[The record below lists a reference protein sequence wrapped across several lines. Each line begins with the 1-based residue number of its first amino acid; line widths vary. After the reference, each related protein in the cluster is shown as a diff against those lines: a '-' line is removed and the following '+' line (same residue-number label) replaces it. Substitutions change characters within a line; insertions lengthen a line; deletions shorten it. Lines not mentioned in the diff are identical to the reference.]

1 MAKLQK
7 VKTFNFT
14 VKLGQ
19 IKDIDSVF
27 PTNESGSML
36 RLNLPVT
43 DGKSIIYVSA
53 TGFNNAGK
61 SFKTQF
67 VYDNGDRKE
76 YKTEDVR
83 WGDRF
88 NADLIGKLSPF
99 KKFTLSVAEGER
111 QEFMT
116 SYDFIEAIKKAMLQG
131 KLVNETLYIRGE
143 LKKNKYVSSKTGK
156 TVINDVFEV
165 QSIMVSKSEKL
176 FLGGEMTFLFREEAL
191 DIDSGKSKKQ
201 VYVDG
206 YIQDYDREIKGDNMY
221 RQVFVMDY
229 SHFDA
234 LSPEAREAEVKKFS
248 LMKSCL
254 TKSSGVHEFGFVV
267 EFVKGSVEAELS
279 KEDLTEFE
287 LMCLENGYTMEEIKK
302 ARGIKKEYTN
312 EIRLISPLLSKFPRG
327 TVSHTDLTPA
337 DLVHKEAVSYVTAE
351 QIDREQVT
359 GTFEIQ
365 ADDLP
370 F

>member
-19 IKDIDSVF
+19 IKDLNSVF
-27 PTNESGSML
+27 PTNDSGTMI

-43 DGKSIIYVSA
+43 DGKSVVYVSQ

-67 VYDNGDRKE
+67 VYENGERKE
-76 YKTEDVR
+76 YKTEEVK
-83 WGDRF
+83 WEDRF

-99 KKFTLSVAEGER
+99 KKYVLSTTEGER

-116 SYDFIEAIKKAMLQG
+116 SYDLILAIKDAMIQG
-131 KLVNETLYIRGE
+131 KLVNDTLYIRGDF
-143 LKKNKYVSSKTGK
+143 KKNKYVSSKTGK

-176 FLGGEMTFLFREEAL
+176 FMGGEMTFLFRDEAL
-191 DIDSGKSKKQ
+191 DIESGKAKKQ

-206 YIQDYDREIKGDNMY
+206 YIQDYDKDIKGDNMY
-221 RQVFVMDY
+221 QQVFVMDY
-229 SHFDA
+229 SHFDS
-234 LSPEAREAEVKKFS
+234 LTPEVREAEVKKFS
-248 LMKSCL
+248 LMKQCL
-254 TKSSGVHEFGFVV
+254 TRTSGVHEFGFVV
-267 EFVKGSVEAELS
+267 EFVKGSVEAEL
-279 KEDLTEFE
+279 KQEDLTEFE
-287 LMCLENGYTMEEIKK
+287 AMCLENGYTMEDIKK
-302 ARGIKKEYTN
+302 ARGMKKEYTN
-312 EIRLISPLLSKFPRG
+312 EIRLISPLLSRFPRG
-327 TVSHTDLTPA
+327 TVAHEDLTVA
-337 DLVHKEAVSYVTAE
+337 DLKHKDAVSYVSVA
-351 QIDREQVT
+351 QIDSEPVF
-359 GTFEIQ
+359 GTVEITP
-365 ADDLP
+365 DDLP